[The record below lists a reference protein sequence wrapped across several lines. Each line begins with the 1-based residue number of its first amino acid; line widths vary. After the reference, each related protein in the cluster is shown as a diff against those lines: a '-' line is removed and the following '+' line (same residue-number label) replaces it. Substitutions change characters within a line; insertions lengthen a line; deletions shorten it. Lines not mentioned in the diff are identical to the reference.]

1 MKNHNSFIMA
11 FSLLVI
17 MSTLLMASRLSAQ
30 LSNQTVQR
38 SSAYSDEI
46 LIAFIRAVRE
56 VMPLQQQSQMEMI
69 RAIENRELSLERF
82 NKILEANS
90 RGQRIDATSEEMDAF
105 TEIIEAI
112 ENIQLE
118 YEDMILEAL
127 ERKNITALEYQGILA
142 DYQQDYELE
151 ERINSLMEKM
161 KSDGDL

>member
-90 RGQRIDATSEEMDAF
+90 RGQRIGATSEEMDAF

>member
-1 MKNHNSFIMA
+1 MKNSNSIIMA

-30 LSNQTVQR
+30 LSNQQVTR

-46 LIAFIRAVRE
+46 LMAFIRAVRE

-69 RAIENRELSLERF
+69 RAIEKRDLSLDRF
-82 NKILEANS
+82 NKILEAHS
-90 RGQRIDATSEEMDAF
+90 RGQKTDASKEEMEAF
-105 TEIIEAI
+105 TDIIEAI

-118 YEDMILEAL
+118 YEDRILEAM

-142 DYQQDYELE
+142 DYQQDPDLQ
-151 ERINSLMEKM
+151 ERINILMDKM
-161 KSDGDL
+161 KSQGDL